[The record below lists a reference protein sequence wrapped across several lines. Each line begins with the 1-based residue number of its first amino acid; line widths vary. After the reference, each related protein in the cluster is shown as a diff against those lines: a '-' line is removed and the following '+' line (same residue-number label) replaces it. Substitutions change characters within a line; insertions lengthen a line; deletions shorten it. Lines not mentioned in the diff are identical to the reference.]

1 MAYEI
6 PKNNKHEDQFYL
18 KLAKEMLKLETD
30 EPDVICSHLMIH
42 WDLDFV
48 YFKDV
53 MDRFE
58 EVSGLFG
65 LNQIMR
71 MRCEMF

>member
-1 MAYEI
+1 
-6 PKNNKHEDQFYL
+6 
-18 KLAKEMLKLETD
+18 MLKLETD